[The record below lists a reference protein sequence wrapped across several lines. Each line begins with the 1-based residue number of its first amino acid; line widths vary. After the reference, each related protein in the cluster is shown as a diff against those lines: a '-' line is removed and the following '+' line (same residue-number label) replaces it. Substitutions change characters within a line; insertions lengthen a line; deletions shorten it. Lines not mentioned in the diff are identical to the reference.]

1 MLLHRQRAQTYLQQ
15 FDFESLFIEELGWDT
30 VDRVMLPFEVDGE
43 AFEVVA
49 IAQKRGF
56 IVYQCLT
63 PEIPARPIRVK
74 LDRQLTD
81 YSKSHLL
88 IFGDAGKTRQ
98 TWMWVRQEP
107 GKPLAP
113 RFEQYQVGQSAER
126 LMQKLE
132 ALAIAFAEEERLTLV
147 EVAQRVKK
155 AFDVEKVTKK
165 FFTQFEK
172 EHGQFLKFIDGIQS
186 EFDRTWYA
194 SLMLNRLMFVY
205 FIQRKKFLDDDRE
218 YLRNRLKRCQAEW
231 GTDTFHSFYRQ
242 FLLKLFHEGLGQPGR
257 DAELDKLLGKVP
269 YLNGGLFEV
278 HQLEEKYENTIQIPD
293 AAFEQV
299 FNFFDEYDWHL
310 DDRPLRNQNE
320 INPDVLGYIFEK
332 YINQKQMGAYY
343 TKEDITEYISKNTI
357 IPFLFDAAKKRCPGP
372 FKPPHPLTPSP
383 KEGEGGQEGS
393 APLSP
398 PGRGARGEGSPDYW
412 TISPALRQQMTEA
425 ARQFRKEP
433 TPSEAILWQALR
445 SRKLEGRKFKRQQP
459 IGAFVVD
466 FFCGAEQLIVEVDG
480 SVHETQQE
488 YDQQRQELLEY
499 LGLRFVRVSSQQVET
514 NLNEAL
520 ETIRSAFRP
529 HPLTPSPKEGE
540 GGQEGSA
547 PLSPSVRGVGGFD
560 VSAQPNGE
568 GNSRAEGSIW
578 VLLQENPD
586 HYIYPAVRH
595 GVDLELPDNI
605 AAGIND
611 VSQRGGWNK
620 AAADGFALPTET
632 WREHVAR
639 RKRCLELRQKLTTG
653 EITSIDDLITY
664 NLDIRQFAQ
673 DVITS
678 CESSDLLKAL
688 YQAIEQVSVLD
699 PTCGSGAFLFAALNI
714 LEPLY
719 TACLERMHGF
729 VDEDDA
735 RFPHPLAPSPKVGEG
750 GQEIPAPLS
759 LSGRGAGG
767 EGLTAETHPHPLTP
781 FPKEGEGEQNNQ
793 SPSPLMGEG
802 FRVRGS
808 EGKPRY
814 EYFRKVLAEMA
825 THPNPRYFVL
835 KSIMLNNLYGVDI
848 MEEATEICKLRLFL
862 KLVAQME
869 PQPKQPNFGL
879 EPLPD
884 IDFNIRAGNTLVGF
898 ASLDEVRKAIKQDG
912 AQLKLDLQDD
922 ASRIDEKAELADR
935 AFQRFRQMQ
944 TEFGM
949 DAIDFR
955 GAKKELRRRLAELN
969 EELNRYLAEDYGIDV
984 KKSVAFEKWRDS
996 HQPFHWFV
1004 EFYSIIDRGGFDVI
1018 IGNPPY
1024 VEYSKV
1030 KRIYSIKNY
1039 QTESCG
1045 NLYAYSLERAAVILR
1060 QSGKLGFIIPV
1071 ASVCTDGYTPLQRI
1085 LREKGSITISNFN
1098 DRPSKLFDGL
1108 EHIRLTIVLW
1118 KKHNGAGEIYTT
1130 KYNKWQAIERN
1141 SLFDCLTYSTCT
1153 VKFIIDGSI
1162 PKVHSLVEQDIFNKL
1177 LSQKRTID
1185 HFSRQNGS
1193 HAIYYTR
1200 KLSGFVQI
1208 LNFIP
1213 EIYDSTG
1220 ESRNPSE
1227 LKAIKFD
1234 TKTTRDVYL
1243 ALLNSNLFYWFL
1255 TIYSDCRNLN
1265 KRELIMI
1272 PLDFEDVSE
1281 SIASDLSVYCNQLM
1295 QDFCDNS
1302 KMLEMRYEKL
1312 GKMTIQCVYPKFSK
1326 PIIDEIDR
1334 VLAQHYGFTDE
1345 ELDFIINYDIK
1356 YRMGRNSGGDDS

>member
-1 MLLHRQRAQTYLQQ
+1 MLHRQRAQKYLQT

-30 VDRVMLPFEVDGE
+30 VDHVTLPFEVDGE
-43 AFEVVA
+43 PFEVMS

-56 IVYQCLT
+56 TVFKCIT

-88 IFGDAGKTRQ
+88 VFGDGGKTQQ

-126 LMQKLE
+126 LLQKLE
-132 ALAIAFAEEERLTLV
+132 ALAIAFAEEEKLTLV
-147 EVAQRVKK
+147 GVAQRVKK

-165 FFTQFEK
+165 FFTRFEK

-205 FIQRKKFLDDDRE
+205 FIQKKNFLDGDVN
-218 YLRNRLKRCQAEW
+218 YLRNRLKLCQAEW

-242 FLLKLFHEGLGQPGR
+242 FLLKLFHEGLGKPDR
-257 DAELDKLLGKVP
+257 NPELDQLLVKIP

-278 HQLEEKYENTIQIPD
+278 HQLEEKYDSTLQIPD

-299 FNFFDEYDWHL
+299 FNFFDDYDWHL

-357 IPFLFDAAKKRCPGP
+357 LPFLFDAAKKRCP
-372 FKPPHPLTPSP
+372 
-383 KEGEGGQEGS
+383 
-393 APLSP
+393 A
-398 PGRGARGEGSPDYW
+398 
-412 TISPALRQQMTEA
+412 
-425 ARQFRKEP
+425 
-433 TPSEAILWQALR
+433 
-445 SRKLEGRKFKRQQP
+445 
-459 IGAFVVD
+459 
-466 FFCGAEQLIVEVDG
+466 
-480 SVHETQQE
+480 
-488 YDQQRQELLEY
+488 
-499 LGLRFVRVSSQQVET
+499 
-514 NLNEAL
+514 
-520 ETIRSAFRP
+520 AFRP
-529 HPLTPSPKEGE
+529 HPLTPASHALRSTPKGGEGE
-540 GGQEGSA
+540 PENSHA
-547 PLSPSVRGVGGFD
+547 PLSRSGRGAGG
-560 VSAQPNGE
+560 
-568 GNSRAEGSIW
+568 EGSIW
-578 VLLQENPD
+578 QLLRENPD

-595 GVDLELPDNI
+595 GVDLELPTEI
-605 AAGIND
+605 AAGIED
-611 VSQRGGWNK
+611 VSQRSGWNK
-620 AAADGFALPTET
+620 PAAEGFALPTET

-639 RKRCLELRQKLTTG
+639 RKRCLELRQKLAAG
-653 EITSIDDLITY
+653 EVIQINDLITY

-719 TACLERMHGF
+719 TACLERMQGF
-729 VDEDDA
+729 VDEDDL
-735 RFPHPLAPSPKVGEG
+735 RLSPHPLTPSPKGGEG
-750 GQEIPAPLS
+750 GQETPAPLS
-759 LSGRGAGG
+759 RSGRGAGG
-767 EGLTAETHPHPLTP
+767 EGL
-781 FPKEGEGEQNNQ
+781 
-793 SPSPLMGEG
+793 
-802 FRVRGS
+802 
-808 EGKPRY
+808 KPRY
-814 EYFRKVLAEMA
+814 EYFRKVLVEMA
-825 THPNPRYFVL
+825 KHPNPRYFVL

-869 PQPKQPNFGL
+869 AQPKKDNFGL

-898 ASLDEVRKAIKQDG
+898 AGLEEVRKAISQEEVKSKKAKGKSRDVEADQF
-912 AQLKLDLQDD
+912 KLDLQDD

-949 DAIDFR
+949 DAGDFR
-955 GAKKELRRRLAELN
+955 GAKKELRLRLAELN
-969 EELNRYLAEDYGIDV
+969 EELNLYLAREYGIDI
-984 KKSVAFEKWRDS
+984 KKPAVFEKWRDS

-1030 KRIYSIKNY
+1030 KKIYSIRNY
-1039 QTESCG
+1039 KTESCG
-1045 NLYAYSLERAAVILR
+1045 NLYAYSLERAAAILR
-1060 QSGKLGFIIPV
+1060 HGGKLGFIIPV
-1071 ASVCTDGYTPLQRI
+1071 ASVCTDGYTSLQRV
-1085 LREKGSITISNFN
+1085 LREKGGIAISNFN

-1108 EHIRLTIVLW
+1108 EHIRLTIILW
-1118 KKHNGAGEIYTT
+1118 KKHNEAREICTT

-1141 SLFDCLTYSTCT
+1141 SLFDCLTYSACPDQ
-1153 VKFIIDGSI
+1153 FIINGSI
-1162 PKVHSLVEQDIFNKL
+1162 PKVHSPIEQGIFSKLVRQRK
-1177 LSQKRTID
+1177 TIEY
-1185 HFSRQNGS
+1185 FLRQNGS
-1193 HAIYYTR
+1193 HEIYYTR

-1213 EIYDSTG
+1213 KIYDSAG
-1220 ESRNPSE
+1220 ESRYPSE
-1227 LKAIKFD
+1227 LKGVKFD
-1234 TKTTRDVYL
+1234 TKTARDVYL

-1265 KRELIMI
+1265 IADPRRARYDQSRGNAEQRYTIVF
-1272 PLDFEDVSE
+1272 PAGGHNE
-1281 SIASDLSVYCNQLM
+1281 SL
-1295 QDFCDNS
+1295 
-1302 KMLEMRYEKL
+1302 
-1312 GKMTIQCVYPKFSK
+1312 
-1326 PIIDEIDR
+1326 
-1334 VLAQHYGFTDE
+1334 FT
-1345 ELDFIINYDIK
+1345 
-1356 YRMGRNSGGDDS
+1356 

>member
-1 MLLHRQRAQTYLQQ
+1 MLHRQRAQKYLQT

-30 VDRVMLPFEVDGE
+30 VDHVTLPFEVDGE
-43 AFEVVA
+43 PFEVMS

-56 IVYQCLT
+56 TVFKCIT

-88 IFGDAGKTRQ
+88 VFGDGGKTQQ

-126 LMQKLE
+126 LLQKLE
-132 ALAIAFAEEERLTLV
+132 ALAIAFAEEEKLTLV
-147 EVAQRVKK
+147 GVAQRVKK

-165 FFTQFEK
+165 FFTRFEK

-205 FIQRKKFLDDDRE
+205 FIQKKNFLDGDVN
-218 YLRNRLKRCQAEW
+218 YLRNRLKLCQAEW

-242 FLLKLFHEGLGQPGR
+242 FLLKLFHEGLGKPDR
-257 DAELDKLLGKVP
+257 NPELDQLLGKIP

-278 HQLEEKYENTIQIPD
+278 HQLEEKYDSTLQIPD

-299 FNFFDEYDWHL
+299 FNFFDDYDWHL

-357 IPFLFDAAKKRCPGP
+357 LPFLFDAAKKRCP
-372 FKPPHPLTPSP
+372 
-383 KEGEGGQEGS
+383 
-393 APLSP
+393 A
-398 PGRGARGEGSPDYW
+398 
-412 TISPALRQQMTEA
+412 
-425 ARQFRKEP
+425 
-433 TPSEAILWQALR
+433 
-445 SRKLEGRKFKRQQP
+445 
-459 IGAFVVD
+459 
-466 FFCGAEQLIVEVDG
+466 
-480 SVHETQQE
+480 
-488 YDQQRQELLEY
+488 
-499 LGLRFVRVSSQQVET
+499 
-514 NLNEAL
+514 
-520 ETIRSAFRP
+520 AFRP
-529 HPLTPSPKEGE
+529 HPLTPASHALRSTPKGGEGE
-540 GGQEGSA
+540 PENSHA
-547 PLSPSVRGVGGFD
+547 PLSRSGRGAGG
-560 VSAQPNGE
+560 
-568 GNSRAEGSIW
+568 EGSIW
-578 VLLQENPD
+578 QLLRENPD

-595 GVDLELPDNI
+595 GVDLELPTEI
-605 AAGIND
+605 AAGIED
-611 VSQRGGWNK
+611 VSQRSGWNK
-620 AAADGFALPTET
+620 PAAEGFALPTET

-639 RKRCLELRQKLTTG
+639 RKRCLELRQKLAAG
-653 EITSIDDLITY
+653 EVTQINDLITY

-678 CESSDLLKAL
+678 CESSDLLKAF

-719 TACLERMHGF
+719 TACLERMQGF
-729 VDEDDA
+729 VDEDDL
-735 RFPHPLAPSPKVGEG
+735 RLSPHPLTPSPKGGEG
-750 GQEIPAPLS
+750 GQETPAPLS
-759 LSGRGAGG
+759 RSGRGAGG
-767 EGLTAETHPHPLTP
+767 EGL
-781 FPKEGEGEQNNQ
+781 
-793 SPSPLMGEG
+793 
-802 FRVRGS
+802 
-808 EGKPRY
+808 KPRY
-814 EYFRKVLAEMA
+814 EYFRKVLVEMA
-825 THPNPRYFVL
+825 KHPNPRYFVL

-869 PQPKQPNFGL
+869 AQPKKDNFGL

-949 DAIDFR
+949 DAGDFR
-955 GAKKELRRRLAELN
+955 GAKKELRLRLAELN
-969 EELNRYLAEDYGIDV
+969 EELNHYLAREYGIDI
-984 KKSVAFEKWRDS
+984 KKPAVFEKWRDS

-1024 VEYSKV
+1024 VEYKDV
-1030 KRIYSIKNY
+1030 KDYRVIGF
-1039 QTESCG
+1039 QTLECG
-1045 NLYAYSLERAAVILR
+1045 DLYAYTAERSYNLLVKNGYIGLIVPI
-1060 QSGKLGFIIPV
+1060 SIFG
-1071 ASVCTDGYTPLQRI
+1071 TDGFETLQTLS
-1085 LREKGSITISNFN
+1085 LRELSSSWVSYFAN
-1098 DRPSKLFDGL
+1098 RPSQLFDGAQK
-1108 EHIRLTIVLW
+1108 RLTILLGR
-1118 KKHNGAGEIYTT
+1118 HNRTEERRVAATAYLRWVRDEWVTLFPTRIKYAHTENHFKVFRTSLEKLGTSLEIS
-1130 KYNKWQAIERN
+1130 A
-1141 SLFDCLTYSTCT
+1141 
-1153 VKFIIDGSI
+1153 
-1162 PKVHSLVEQDIFNKL
+1162 FNKL
-1177 LSQKRTID
+1177 VARKEILSQAIKTSKD
-1185 HFSRQNGS
+1185 C
-1193 HAIYYTR
+1193 IYYTR
-1200 KLSGFVQI
+1200 KFGYFLAF

-1213 EIYDSTG
+1213 EITEIKTG
-1220 ESRNPSE
+1220 TVKLPSE
-1227 LKAIKFD
+1227 LKTLELGSPESVIIAIA
-1234 TKTTRDVYL
+1234 
-1243 ALLNSNLFYWFL
+1243 ALTSSTFFWFWNVL
-1255 TIYSDCRNLN
+1255 SDCRNLN
-1265 KRELIMI
+1265 RRDLLAFPFNPETLSENFRRSLFELG
-1272 PLDFEDVSE
+1272 E
-1281 SIASDLSVYCNQLM
+1281 SYLSSLCS
-1295 QDFCDNS
+1295 NS
-1302 KMLEMRYEKL
+1302 KI
-1312 GKMTIQCVYPKFSK
+1312 MTKSGLYIQTFDYSICK

-1356 YRMGRNSGGDDS
+1356 YRMGRDSES